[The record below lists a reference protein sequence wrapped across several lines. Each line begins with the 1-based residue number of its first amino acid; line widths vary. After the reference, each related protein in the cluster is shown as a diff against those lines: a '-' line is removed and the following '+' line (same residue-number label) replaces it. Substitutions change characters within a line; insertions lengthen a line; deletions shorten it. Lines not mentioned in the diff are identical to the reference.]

1 MADHGNVRV
10 HLTTGVTLD
19 VVLCGPAD
27 GEPVLFLHGFTDSW
41 FSFSR
46 VLELLPSGVRAI
58 VPTQRGHGKSGK
70 PDAGYQVAD
79 FAADAVALLDTL
91 RVDRATVVGHS
102 MGSFIAQRLAAEHP
116 SRVTRLVLVG
126 SGTTARMPPVIELAG
141 AVKDLKDPVGVD
153 FIRDF
158 QMSTIHRAVPDAFLE
173 RVIRES
179 TKVPAHVWRDVLAG
193 LISNEGQTELD
204 RITAPTLVVWGDQDA
219 FWPREAQDGL
229 ARAIR
234 DARLVV
240 FGGTGHAPHW
250 EEPERFVSVV

>member
-1 MADHGNVRV
+1 
-10 HLTTGVTLD
+10 
-19 VVLCGPAD
+19 
-27 GEPVLFLHGFTDSW
+27 
-41 FSFSR
+41 
-46 VLELLPSGVRAI
+46 
-58 VPTQRGHGKSGK
+58 
-70 PDAGYQVAD
+70 
-79 FAADAVALLDTL
+79 
-91 RVDRATVVGHS
+91 
-102 MGSFIAQRLAAEHP
+102 
-116 SRVTRLVLVG
+116 
-126 SGTTARMPPVIELAG
+126 MPPVIELAG